1 MVSVAA
7 SYRLDDPGFVYC
19 QGQELFS
26 ETIYTGCRTHT
37 ASCSRDTVIP
47 FLRVKWPGH
56 GVDQSAS
63 SGVEVKN
70 DQSYISTPL
79 CAFLA

>member
-1 MVSVAA
+1 MVGTAT
-7 SYRLDDPGFVYC
+7 SYRLDGPGFVYC

-26 ETIYTGCRTHT
+26 KTISTDCRTHT
-37 ASCSRDTVIP
+37 ASCSKDTMIL

-63 SGVEVKN
+63 SGVEVTN

-79 CAFLA
+79 YAFLA